1 MNALLSLVLAPIVLC
16 VSGSPN
22 YKAMLIELKKCK
34 ELLDGHEFSKE
45 RDVLL
50 KFGSF
55 DDAYTWFITES
66 SLPYT
71 PTVKSAVKNLT
82 KFGNLSPLE
91 YASARR
97 LVARYLYEVLR
108 DPSVSVKQL
117 VDESLNEKKYI
128 KKTVVDTLPPHPT
141 NDSPKNK

>member
-1 MNALLSLVLAPIVLC
+1 MKTFLPIVLAPMVLC
-16 VSGSPN
+16 AFGSPN
-22 YKAMLIELKKCK
+22 YRAMSIELKKCK
-34 ELLDGHEFSKE
+34 ALLDENEFSGE
-45 RDVLL
+45 RDAML

-55 DDAYTWFITES
+55 DDAYAYFINDA

-82 KFGNLSPLE
+82 KFGHLNPLE

-108 DPSVSVKQL
+108 NPSISVKQL
-117 VDESLNEKKYI
+117 VDEFLKEEKRI
-128 KKTVVDTLPPHPT
+128 KAKIVDTLPPPPT
-141 NDSPKNK
+141 NDPPKNK